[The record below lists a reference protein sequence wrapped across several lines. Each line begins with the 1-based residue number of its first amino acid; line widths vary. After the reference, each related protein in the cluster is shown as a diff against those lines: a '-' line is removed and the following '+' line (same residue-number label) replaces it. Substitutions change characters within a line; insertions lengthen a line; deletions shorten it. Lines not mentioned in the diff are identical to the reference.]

1 MWLDD
6 IDNIMQDWYVQFV
19 NNGESPLLTGHTSWG
34 YCSFALGSWYHLNYL
49 VHLSVGKCKY
59 ILMIPKLNKFSTTRI
74 NSPVWCLFQDTPPP
88 VRPSPISTSQ
98 REPLS
103 LLSQNTPELHPYQ
116 ESPPPY
122 LTQPEFR
129 PKFLS
134 KQGYSSSTPHYGNT
148 PRALTIPD
156 NDLTIDNTTNGLL
169 ADLTYGSLD
178 GTMAR
183 THMSLN
189 SSGGGSRNYLAE
201 EAELA
206 NLLKK
211 LDLAFPGDV
220 TMSQTGEW

>member
-1 MWLDD
+1 MGLCLPQGR
-6 IDNIMQDWYVQFV
+6 ILI
-19 NNGESPLLTGHTSWG
+19 TSTISVLINDRRFKCLSKITVIILAWQG
-34 YCSFALGSWYHLNYL
+34 LN
-49 VHLSVGKCKY
+49 SD
-59 ILMIPKLNKFSTTRI
+59 SQ
-74 NSPVWCLFQDTPPP
+74 WCLLFQDTPPP

-103 LLSQNTPELHPYQ
+103 LLSQNTPDLHPYQ